1 MTGRGRPGS
10 GSVIRKDE
18 HHVLSLSP
26 QGSVPGMART
36 KEIDG
41 VVYELVADTG
51 VLAGGQK
58 WVWRS
63 LDNEHTIEATEDEA
77 AEAE

>member
-1 MTGRGRPGS
+1 
-10 GSVIRKDE
+10 
-18 HHVLSLSP
+18 
-26 QGSVPGMART
+26 MART

-41 VVYELVADTG
+41 VVYHLVAETG
-51 VLAGGQK
+51 ILAGGQK

-63 LDNEHTIEATEDEA
+63 VDGEQTIEATAEEA